1 MSDRPDHPP
10 VWVRGGP
17 ASYYAPPRPSIS
29 ASPGEAIRRASTA
42 SVLSTSPTEADEP
55 FSPPPSPESAS
66 PPERATSAFPFPSIP
81 ATMASQ
87 APRKSQA
94 ETQFPTHPD
103 AQRGGVSQAQQPT
116 SARPASPETKNRRS
130 SSVTGAGLFSTLV
143 SQKRVDPNLAMRRA
157 QWQEHNVGIGPDQRR
172 PFGSWWDK

>member
-29 ASPGEAIRRASTA
+29 SSPGDAIRRASTA

-55 FSPPPSPESAS
+55 FSPPPSPELAS
-66 PPERATSAFPFPSIP
+66 PPERATSAFALPSIS

-87 APRKSQA
+87 AARKSQA
-94 ETQFPTHPD
+94 ETPIPTHPD
-103 AQRGGVSQAQQPT
+103 AQQPT
-116 SARPASPETKNRRS
+116 SARPASPDTKNRRS
-130 SSVTGAGLFSTLV
+130 SSVSGAGLFSTLV